1 MNRNPD
7 PWTRLVTAARWAP
20 VDYSDVTAPP
30 GFATRV
36 VAQAVSRS
44 RERSLAVLID
54 RLSWRALG
62 AAAVLAVSTVVFT
75 LPSILQAIDQEPLGI
90 EDPVVAL
97 WDTR

>member
-1 MNRNPD
+1 MNPPHD
-7 PWTRLVTAARWAP
+7 PWSRLAAAARRAP
-20 VDYSDVTAPP
+20 ADVAAVSAPA

-36 VAQAVSRS
+36 VAQAMSRS

-54 RLSWRALG
+54 RMSWRALG
-62 AAAVLAVSTVVFT
+62 AAALLAVSTVALT
-75 LPSILQAIDQEPLGI
+75 LPPILRAIDQEPLGI